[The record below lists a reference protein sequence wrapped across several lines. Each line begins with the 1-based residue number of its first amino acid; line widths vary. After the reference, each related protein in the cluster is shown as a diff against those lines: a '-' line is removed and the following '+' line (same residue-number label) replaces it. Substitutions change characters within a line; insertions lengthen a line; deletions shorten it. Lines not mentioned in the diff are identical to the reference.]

1 MAHVFLTVLDR
12 YDNQLFPFFLIM
24 IVLIQNVAASIL
36 NSNNASS
43 SSLADALTL
52 YIQTTANAPSNVSN
66 IISPG
71 RIDQIMEMLVN
82 ITVASN
88 LNSSFLMV
96 QPVDI
101 NAASTAVGASF
112 QRNVGGGVVR
122 NNNMSAPIDADISV
136 GAIINTASLAG
147 ITSLKMLI
155 IDKPV
160 TYQNSDNSSDS
171 KSLASSVIVAAVE
184 PASAASNTMVTLYF
198 QVSSEYTPNVSA
210 TYLCSY
216 FDTTNSQWSEV
227 GCGSPIYNSQ
237 YNRYECNCSHLT
249 SFALIWLPQT
259 TLGTYG
265 PTLQAQDI
273 ASLVFQSISIVCF
286 LAIIIHAL
294 AIRFINPLMHVQAND
309 LLPLISCASTTLLF
323 IFYIALGMTVY
334 TGTTSS
340 SQTQCFLSSS
350 VLMFFVYFL
359 LIFMFCAK
367 TSVGYFNYLRF
378 VYLFPQPSFRR
389 LYILLIISFFLSIGW
404 TSFAAGFNSS
414 PSYNITQLYP
424 YKLCWFTRNVLY
436 YFLTIPVCIFL
447 LLNLLTIIFVAKH
460 IINHARNA
468 TSPHQSYERMKRCV
482 LVLLSSCVTQGI
494 GWLFGPFI
502 SFVSPTGGDV
512 LSWIFI
518 VLNGLEGLW
527 SILLYIII
535 RSQRIDEQKRVSAAA
550 EITRTSSI
558 SENKYKDRARREERR
573 RRRSS
578 TRTGDIEIVQRNVRR
593 EPANLF
599 HDLGDNGTI
608 NWPMSENDSS
618 SL

>member
-249 SFALIWLPQT
+249 TFALL
-259 TLGTYG
+259 
-265 PTLQAQDI
+265 
-273 ASLVFQSISIVCF
+273 
-286 LAIIIHAL
+286 H
-294 AIRFINPLMHVQAND
+294 RH
-309 LLPLISCASTTLLF
+309 
-323 IFYIALGMTVY
+323 
-334 TGTTSS
+334 
-340 SQTQCFLSSS
+340 
-350 VLMFFVYFL
+350 
-359 LIFMFCAK
+359 K
-367 TSVGYFNYLRF
+367 
-378 VYLFPQPSFRR
+378 
-389 LYILLIISFFLSIGW
+389 
-404 TSFAAGFNSS
+404 
-414 PSYNITQLYP
+414 
-424 YKLCWFTRNVLY
+424 
-436 YFLTIPVCIFL
+436 
-447 LLNLLTIIFVAKH
+447 
-460 IINHARNA
+460 
-468 TSPHQSYERMKRCV
+468 
-482 LVLLSSCVTQGI
+482 
-494 GWLFGPFI
+494 
-502 SFVSPTGGDV
+502 
-512 LSWIFI
+512 
-518 VLNGLEGLW
+518 
-527 SILLYIII
+527 
-535 RSQRIDEQKRVSAAA
+535 
-550 EITRTSSI
+550 
-558 SENKYKDRARREERR
+558 
-573 RRRSS
+573 
-578 TRTGDIEIVQRNVRR
+578 
-593 EPANLF
+593 
-599 HDLGDNGTI
+599 
-608 NWPMSENDSS
+608 
-618 SL
+618 